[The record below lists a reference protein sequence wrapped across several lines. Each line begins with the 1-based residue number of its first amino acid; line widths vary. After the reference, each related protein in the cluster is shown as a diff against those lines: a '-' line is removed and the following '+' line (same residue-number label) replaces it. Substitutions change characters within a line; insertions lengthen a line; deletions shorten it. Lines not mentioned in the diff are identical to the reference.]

1 MPSAFVPGIE
11 LARCLHRDVVGPLLV
26 AELGEAG
33 YAAALLGPGSEVLGF
48 DTVRSTDHDWGPR
61 LQVFLPRT
69 VSGRAGELAERIRA
83 RLPTAVAGHA
93 TAIAWSDGHEG
104 NGVQL
109 TGLAEWLVGRLG
121 VDPRTGF
128 GPDAWLAAPTQALAE
143 VTGGAVL
150 HDPADELTAV
160 RRTLA
165 WYPADVWRC
174 VLAGLWSRIAEEE
187 PFVGR
192 AGEVGDVLGSGVLT
206 ARLARDLMRICP
218 LLHRRYP
225 PYSKWLGSAFGRL
238 PCAPTLRPAGSDT
251 APVLLPALP
260 RPRGGRFADALLAAI
275 TDPRLAGRRPLGAVD
290 CYLGNTLLLTDK
302 ARVRAVAAVAS
313 APGRMSR

>member
-1 MPSAFVPGIE
+1 MVGCRPHSCPGSSWPAACTATSSARCWSPSWARPGTRRRSSAPAPRYSVSTRSAPPTTTGVRDCRSSC
-11 LARCLHRDVVGPLLV
+11 LARSSGARASSPS
-26 AELGEAG
+26 
-33 YAAALLGPGSEVLGF
+33 GSG
-48 DTVRSTDHDWGPR
+48 
-61 LQVFLPRT
+61 
-69 VSGRAGELAERIRA
+69 A

-128 GPDAWLAAPTQALAE
+128 GPDAWLATPTQALAE

-260 RPRGGRFADALLAAI
+260 RPRGRSVRRRAARGDHRSAAGWPTPARCGRLL
-275 TDPRLAGRRPLGAVD
+275 PGQH
-290 CYLGNTLLLTDK
+290 
-302 ARVRAVAAVAS
+302 AVAH
-313 APGRMSR
+313 R